1 MTMQAQEIILLG
13 GGGHAR
19 MLQVFLSR
27 AGYKVL
33 GFVSPDTPY
42 GPSGG
47 MSWLGDDDWL
57 AAQADTETMLVNGIG
72 SVGQTDQRR
81 HAFCQAFA
89 AGWTFVDYCHP
100 SAVIDPKILIG
111 TGLQVLAGAIV
122 QPGCQ
127 IGDNVLVN
135 TAALLEHDV
144 TVSDHVHV
152 APRACICGGAFIEEA
167 AHIGPGATVM
177 QGCVIGRNAVVGAGA
192 VVVRDV
198 PAGKTVTGVP
208 ARIVKGRTIHD

>member
-1 MTMQAQEIILLG
+1 MTMQAQDIILLG

-27 AGYKVL
+27 AGHTVL
-33 GFVSPDTPY
+33 GFVSPDAPD

-47 MSWLGDDDWL
+47 MVWLGDDDWL
-57 AAQADTETMLVNGIG
+57 AARSETDTMLVNGIG
-72 SVGQTDQRR
+72 SIGPTDQRR
-81 HAFCQAFA
+81 LAFCQAAA
-89 AGWTFVDYCHP
+89 AGRRFLDYCHP
-100 SAVIDPKILIG
+100 SAIVDAQISSG

-122 QPGCQ
+122 QPGCR

-135 TAALLEHDV
+135 TAAVLEHDV

-152 APRACICGGAFIEEA
+152 APRACICGGARIEEA
-167 AHIGPGATVM
+167 AHIGAGAIVM
-177 QGCVIGRNAVVGAGA
+177 QGCVIGSNAVVGAGA

-198 PAGKTVTGVP
+198 PPGETVVGVP
-208 ARIVKGRTIHD
+208 ARPVT